1 MAETIQNISLQDE
14 TERRYLTYAV
24 SVITSRA
31 LPDVRDGLKPVQR
44 RILYTMY
51 HDLHLTF
58 DGRTRKCAKIVGDV
72 IGNYHPH
79 GDIAA
84 YDALV
89 RLAQDWMM
97 RVPLIQG
104 QGNFGSVDGDTP
116 AHQRYTEAKLT
127 TVSER
132 LMSELRQ
139 HTVPMRPNYEN
150 TKEEP
155 VVMPAQFPN
164 LLINGASGIA
174 VGLATNI
181 PPHNPG
187 EVVRAAVL
195 LIDNPEATNAQ
206 IMERIKGPDFPLGGR
221 IITDRATLRKI
232 YEEGTGSIKVQGEW
246 KLEDLGKK
254 QQIVVTSIPYGVD
267 KGKLESDIGLLI
279 NERKLP
285 QLLNVTNEMNEKEGI
300 RTVLEIK
307 PGADPNLVMAYLY
320 KHTALQESFPVNLT
334 CLVPVYDEDGK
345 ERTPQARRLSLKE
358 MLRYFLDFRLA
369 TVRRR
374 FEYELEQLRRRIHVL
389 EGFRIIFNAL
399 DKAIKIIR
407 ESSGKADASEKLQAA
422 FELDEEQ
429 AVAVLDAQLYK
440 IAQMEIKKI
449 LDELK
454 EKKTEAGR
462 IEAILASEKKLWGV
476 VKTELG
482 EIGDQHGERRRTR
495 MGSSEDA
502 IDFDPEAY
510 IVREN
515 TNVVLT
521 RDAWIKRVGRL
532 ASVEGTR
539 VREGDEVIAVAPGT
553 TLDHVIFFADDG
565 TAYTMRVNEAPA
577 SSGYGEP
584 IAKYFRLTDQ
594 VKIIA
599 AATTDERFTPQT
611 LPPLPGNPGRG
622 VGGEGS
628 ANGDPAGPYL
638 LVVTVQGYTLRTP
651 LAPFRTAST
660 KVGRRYVR
668 LSDGDRVAMVAVLRD
683 EESLF
688 LASQSGHVIHFA
700 LPEVNILS
708 GAGKGVMGIK
718 LEKKDLCLGGALIGN
733 RHDALIVETAGG
745 KTMEFRR
752 GAHPTTSR
760 GGKGFE
766 AVKRTKFVRVVPP
779 PIELVDWDQVE
790 GREKPKEKPA
800 ERNGDGK
807 EGDQKGLFD

>member
-1 MAETIQNISLQDE
+1 MAETIQNVSLQEE

-51 HDLHLTF
+51 NDLHLTF

-72 IGNYHPH
+72 LGNYHPH

-89 RLAQDWMM
+89 RLTQNWVM
-97 RVPLIQG
+97 RVPLIHG
-104 QGNFGSVDGDTP
+104 QGNFGSVDGDSP

-127 TVSER
+127 AVSER

-139 HTVPMRPNYEN
+139 RTVLMRPNYEN
-150 TKEEP
+150 TREEP
-155 VVMPAQFPN
+155 VVLPAQFPN
-164 LLINGASGIA
+164 LLVNGSSGIA

-181 PPHNPG
+181 PPHNLG
-187 EVVRAAVL
+187 EVIRAAVL
-195 LIDNPEATNAQ
+195 LIDSPESTTAQ
-206 IMERIKGPDFPLGGR
+206 IMEKMRGPDFPLGGR
-221 IITDRATLRKI
+221 IITDRASLRKI
-232 YEEGTGSIKVQGEW
+232 YEEGTGGVKVQGEW
-246 KLEDLGKK
+246 KLEELSKK

-285 QLLNVTNEMNEKEGI
+285 QLLNLTNESNEKEGLRI
-300 RTVLEIK
+300 ALEIK
-307 PGADPNLVMAYLY
+307 PGTDPNLVMAYLY
-320 KHTALQESFPVNLT
+320 KHTPLQESFPCNLT

-374 FEYELEQLRRRIHVL
+374 FEFELDQLRRRIHIL

-399 DKAIKIIR
+399 DEAIKLIR
-407 ESSGKADASEKLQAA
+407 QSSGKADASEKLREA

-429 AVAVLDAQLYK
+429 AGAVLDAQLYK

-454 EKKTEAGR
+454 EKKAEAAR
-462 IEAILASEKKLWGV
+462 IEAILGSEKKLWGV
-476 VKTELG
+476 VKTELMEVG
-482 EIGDQHGERRRTR
+482 AQYGDRRRTKL
-495 MGSSEDA
+495 GSSEDA

-521 RDAWIKRVGRL
+521 RDGWIKRVGRL

-553 TLDHVIFFADDG
+553 TQDHVIFFADDG
-565 TAYTMRVNEAPA
+565 TAYTNRVNETPA

-584 IAKYFRLTDQ
+584 ITKYFRLADQ

-599 AATTDERFTPQT
+599 AVTTDERFTAAD
-611 LPPLPGNPGRG
+611 LPSAD
-622 VGGEGS
+622 GE
-628 ANGDPAGPYL
+628 PAGPYL
-638 LVVTVQGYTLRTP
+638 LVVTAQGYTLRTP
-651 LAPFRTAST
+651 LTPFRTAST

-668 LSDGDRVAMVAVLRD
+668 LSDGDKVVMATVLRD

-688 LASQSGHVIHFA
+688 LASQSGHVIHF
-700 LPEVNILS
+700 PISEINVLS
-708 GAGKGVMGIK
+708 GAGKGVIGIK
-718 LEKKDLCLGGALIGN
+718 LDQGDVCLGGALIGN
-733 RHDALIVETAGG
+733 RHDALTMETAGG
-745 KTMEFRR
+745 KTMEYRR
-752 GAHPTTSR
+752 GAYPTTGR

-766 AVKRTKFVRVVPP
+766 AVKRTKFVRVVPLA
-779 PIELVDWDQVE
+779 IELVDWDQVE
-790 GREKPKEKPA
+790 GRVPAKEKPA
-800 ERNGDGK
+800 DRNGDGK
-807 EGDQKGLFD
+807 DGEQKGLFE

>member
-1 MAETIQNISLQDE
+1 MAETIQNVSLQDE

-79 GDIAA
+79 GDVAA
-84 YDALV
+84 YEALV
-89 RLAQDWMM
+89 RLAQPWVM
-97 RVPLIQG
+97 RAPLIQG

-127 TVSER
+127 AVSER

-139 HTVPMRPNYEN
+139 RTVAMRPNYEN
-150 TKEEP
+150 KGEEP
-155 VVMPAQFPN
+155 VVLPAQFPN
-164 LLINGASGIA
+164 LLVNGSSGIA

-181 PPHNPG
+181 PPHNLG

-195 LIDNPEATNAQ
+195 LIDNPEATTAQ
-206 IMERIKGPDFPLGGR
+206 IMEKVKGPDFPLGGR
-221 IITDRATLRKI
+221 VITDRATLRKI
-232 YEEGTGSIKVQGEW
+232 YEEGTGGVKVQGEW
-246 KLEDLGKK
+246 KLENLDKK

-267 KGKLESDIGLLI
+267 KGKLESDIGVLI

-307 PGADPNLVMAYLY
+307 PGTDPNLIMAYLY

-334 CLVPVYDEDGK
+334 CLVPVYDADGK
-345 ERTPQARRLSLKE
+345 ERTPQARRLGLKE

-374 FEYELEQLRRRIHVL
+374 FEFELEQLRRRIHLL

-399 DKAIKIIR
+399 DRAIKLIR
-407 ESSGKADASEKLQAA
+407 ESSGKADASEKLVAA
-422 FELDEEQ
+422 FGLDEEQ
-429 AVAVLDAQLYK
+429 AAAVLDAQLYK

-454 EKKTEAGR
+454 EKKAEAER

-476 VKTELG
+476 VKAELA
-482 EIGDQHGERRRTR
+482 EVAEKYGERRRTR
-495 MGSSEDA
+495 LGSSEDA

-521 RDAWIKRVGRL
+521 RDGWIKRVGRL

-539 VREGDEVIAVAPGT
+539 TREGDEVIAVVPAT
-553 TLDHVIFFADDG
+553 TLDHVVFFADDG

-584 IAKYFRLTDQ
+584 ITKYFRLADQ

-599 AATTDERFTPQT
+599 AATTDERFTPLT
-611 LPPLPGNPGRG
+611 FSPLPGTPGRG
-622 VGGEGS
+622 AGGEGS
-628 ANGDPAGPYL
+628 ANGEPAGPYL
-638 LVVTVQGYTLRTP
+638 LAVTAQGYALRTP
-651 LAPFRTAST
+651 LTPFRTAST

-668 LSDGDRVAMVAVLRD
+668 LSDGDKVVLATVLRD

-688 LASQSGHVIHFA
+688 LTSQSGHVIHFP
-700 LPEVNILS
+700 LSEISILS
-708 GAGKGVMGIK
+708 GAGKGVMGMK
-718 LEKKDLCLGGALIGN
+718 LEKGDACLGGALIGN
-733 RHDALIVETAGG
+733 RHDALTVETAGG

-752 GAHPTTSR
+752 GAHPTTGR

-766 AVKRTKFVRVVPP
+766 AVKRTSFVRVVPP

-790 GREKPKEKPA
+790 GREKPREKPA

-807 EGDQKGLFD
+807 EGEPKGLFE